1 MKFITHKR
9 QQRLWDKEHKN
20 PFALLQMDSADASS
34 GVVKFFDWL
43 QTNNEKPLK
52 ALEIGCGKGRNV
64 IWLVKQGLDA
74 TGIDF
79 SEVAIKEAR
88 KRAKSVGANKAHFFI
103 HDVTKP
109 WPFDSNRFD
118 IVIDCFATTDIE
130 SIKGRNF
137 AAKEILRVL
146 KPGGYLLVYSLSTDD
161 EFHKEMIKISP
172 AKEKNAFL
180 NPHTGKFEKTF
191 DRQDLLNLHKNLNL
205 VAEERIEKVAI
216 FFDKEYKCKNHWM
229 IFRKI
234 K

>member
-1 MKFITHKR
+1 MKSITHKR
-9 QQRLWDKEHKN
+9 QQRLWDKEHKK
-20 PFALLQMDSADASS
+20 PFALLQMDSSEASS

-43 QTNNEKPLK
+43 KENNKKHLK
-52 ALEIGCGKGRNV
+52 ALEIGCGKGRNI
-64 IWLVKQGLDA
+64 IWLAKQGLDA

-79 SEVAIKEAR
+79 SQAAIKEAN
-88 KRAKSVGANKAHFFI
+88 KRAKLEGIKKAHFFV
-103 HDVTKP
+103 HDATQP
-109 WPFDSNRFD
+109 WPFDSGSFN
-118 IVIDCFATTDIE
+118 IIIDCFATTDIE

-137 AAKEILRVL
+137 AAKEILGVL

-161 EFHKEMIKISP
+161 QFHKEMIKISP

-229 IFRKI
+229 IFQK
-234 K
+234 